1 MEQHRPDRALDRA
14 LDRNLATSADRADY
28 LVELSNVVRRTDLGG
43 SAPRS
48 LHRLGLVVEALVRLT
63 GDRHVAVYCVAD
75 RSLLG
80 GRREFAEEADARTL
94 ARWVAEGLV
103 EEVPDADERVLE
115 IAGMTGIQVV
125 TADYYDDHRIEHPW
139 IQGNTWQ
146 FLRPE
151 AAGRGV
157 VRLVPLDMGYRTGA
171 EISKKMELSALK
183 KQGLLTAARKPL
195 VEVVGRAW
203 RCPEARCA
211 LYSVHRGGRVMLP
224 RMRRGVPTCELHGTP
239 LLDDGARPGAAQVK
253 VVLDGE
259 CVARYTLDEGSRTA
273 VGRAPGPDGPG
284 IALLGLLP
292 VERAALVSRRHLTVS
307 VRGGAVTV
315 RDTSTYGSRMR
326 EAGRRGHL
334 GPWERLPP
342 GGDRPFRPGDEVELT
357 PGLVLTRSGR
367 RFPAEL
373 AGAWQ
378 SEAARTPLPPGAAE
392 ATRYVQS

>member
-1 MEQHRPDRALDRA
+1 MEHRPAPEPAPVVGRGI
-14 LDRNLATSADRADY
+14 DRNLATSADRADY
-28 LVELSNVVRRTDLGG
+28 LVELSNIVRRTDFGG

-48 LHRLGLVVEALVRLT
+48 LYRLRLVVDALVRLT
-63 GDRHVAVYCVAD
+63 GDRDVAVYCVAD

-80 GRREFAEEADARTL
+80 GRREFTEPGDAGTL

-125 TADYYDDHRIEHPW
+125 TGDYYDDHRIEHPW

-151 AAGRGV
+151 AAGRGL
-157 VRLVPLDMGYRTGA
+157 VRLVPLDMGHRTGA

-183 KQGLLTAARKPL
+183 KQGLLTASRKPL

-203 RCPEARCA
+203 RCPERRCG

-224 RMRRGVPTCELHGTP
+224 RMRRGVPTCEIHGMP

-259 CVARYTLDEGSRTA
+259 CVARYTLDEGTRTA
-273 VGRAPGPDGPG
+273 VGRAPGTADG
-284 IALLGLLP
+284 IALLVLLP
-292 VERAALVSRRHLTVS
+292 AERAARVSRRHLVVS
-307 VRGGAVTV
+307 VRGGAVMV
-315 RDTSTYGSRMR
+315 RDASTYGSRIR
-326 EAGRRGHL
+326 VAGRRGHL
-334 GPWERLPP
+334 GPWERLPAEA
-342 GGDRPFRPGDEVELT
+342 DRPFQPGDEVELT
-357 PGLVLTRSGR
+357 AGLVLTRSGR

-373 AGAWQ
+373 AGAWRE
-378 SEAARTPLPPGAAE
+378 EAARTPLPPGAAE
-392 ATRYVQS
+392 PTRFV

>member
-1 MEQHRPDRALDRA
+1 MEHRSDRA

-28 LVELSNVVRRTDLGG
+28 LVELSNVVRRTDFGG

-48 LHRLGLVVEALVRLT
+48 LHRLALVVDALVRLT
-63 GDRHVAVYCVAD
+63 GDREVAVYCVAD

-80 GRREFAEEADARTL
+80 GRREFEDAADARTL

-125 TADYYDDHRIEHPW
+125 TADHYDDHRIEHPW

-183 KQGLLTAARKPL
+183 KQGLLTAGRQPL

-203 RCPEARCA
+203 RCPDTRCG
-211 LYSVHRGGRVMLP
+211 LYSVRRGGRVMLP

-253 VVLDGE
+253 VVLDGA
-259 CVARYTLDEGSRTA
+259 CVARYTLDEGTRTA
-273 VGRAPGPDGPG
+273 VGRAPGAAEDG

-292 VERAALVSRRHLTVS
+292 AERAALVSRRHLTVS

-326 EAGRRGHL
+326 AAGRRGHL

-342 GGDRPFRPGDEVELT
+342 GADRPFRPGDEVELT

-378 SEAARTPLPPGAAE
+378 SEAGRTPLPPGAAE
-392 ATRYVQS
+392 PTRYF

>member
-1 MEQHRPDRALDRA
+1 MEHRRHRA

-43 SAPRS
+43 PAPRS
-48 LHRLGLVVEALVRLT
+48 LHRLGLVVDALVRLT
-63 GDRHVAVYCVAD
+63 GDRDVAVYCVAD

-125 TADYYDDHRIEHPW
+125 TADHYDDHRIEHQW

-151 AAGRGV
+151 AAGRGA

-183 KQGLLTAARKPL
+183 KQGLLTAAAKPL

-203 RCPEARCA
+203 RCPEARCT

-224 RMRRGVPTCELHGTP
+224 RMRRGVPTCELHGVP

-273 VGRAPGPDGPG
+273 VGRAPGAARDG
-284 IALLGLLP
+284 IALLGLLAA
-292 VERAALVSRRHLTVS
+292 ERAARVSRRHLTVS
-307 VRGGAVTV
+307 VRGGSVTV

-326 EAGRRGHL
+326 VAGRRGHL
-334 GPWERLPP
+334 GPWEPLAP
-342 GGDRPFRPGDEVELT
+342 GTDRAFRPGDEVELT

-373 AGAWQ
+373 AGTWQ
-378 SEAARTPLPPGAAE
+378 AEAARTPLPPGAAE
-392 ATRYVQS
+392 PTRHV

>member
-1 MEQHRPDRALDRA
+1 MEHGI
-14 LDRNLATSADRADY
+14 DRNLATSADRADY
-28 LVELSNVVRRTDLGG
+28 LVELSNIVRRTDFGG
-43 SAPRS
+43 PAPRS
-48 LHRLGLVVEALVRLT
+48 LHRLGLVVDALVRLT
-63 GDRHVAVYCVAD
+63 GDRDVAVYCVAD

-80 GRREFAEEADARTL
+80 GRREFTEPGDAPTL

-125 TADYYDDHRIEHPW
+125 TGDYYDDHRIEHPW

-151 AAGRGV
+151 PVGRGV
-157 VRLVPLDMGYRTGA
+157 VRLAPLDMGHRTGA

-203 RCPEARCA
+203 RCPDARCS

-224 RMRRGVPTCELHGTP
+224 RMRGGVPTCELHGTP

-253 VVLDGE
+253 LVLDGE
-259 CVARYTLDEGSRTA
+259 CVGRYTLDEGARTE
-273 VGRAPGPDGPG
+273 VGRAPGTADGIG
-284 IALLGLLP
+284 LAGLLP
-292 VERAALVSRRHLTVS
+292 AERAARVSRRHLLLA
-307 VRGGAVTV
+307 VRGGAVVV
-315 RDTSTYGSRMR
+315 RDTSTYGSRIR
-326 EAGRRGHL
+326 VAGRRGHL
-334 GPWERLPP
+334 GPWEPFAAA
-342 GGDRPFRPGDEVELT
+342 GTDRPFRPGDEVELT

-373 AGAWQ
+373 AGAWRA
-378 SEAARTPLPPGAAE
+378 EGARTPLPPGAAE
-392 ATRYVQS
+392 PTRSL

>member
-1 MEQHRPDRALDRA
+1 MEHSPDRA

-28 LVELSNVVRRTDLGG
+28 LVELSNVVRRTDFGG
-43 SAPRS
+43 TAPRS
-48 LHRLGLVVEALVRLT
+48 LHRLGLVVDALVRLT
-63 GDRHVAVYCVAD
+63 GDRRVAVYCVAD

-115 IAGMTGIQVV
+115 IAGMTGIQVI
-125 TADYYDDHRIEHPW
+125 TADHYDDHRIEYPW

-151 AAGRGV
+151 AAGRGT

-183 KQGLLTAARKPL
+183 KQGLLTAGRKPL

-203 RCPEARCA
+203 RCPDARCT

-224 RMRRGVPTCELHGTP
+224 RMRRGVPTCELHGVP
-239 LLDDGARPGAAQVK
+239 LLDDGPRPGAAQVK
-253 VVLDGE
+253 VVLDGQ
-259 CVARYTLDEGSRTA
+259 CVARCTLDEGTRTA
-273 VGRAPGPDGPG
+273 VGRAPGTAEGG

-292 VERAALVSRRHLTVS
+292 AERAALVSRRHLEVS

-315 RDTSTYGSRMR
+315 RDTSTYGSRLR
-326 EAGRRGHL
+326 VAGRRGHL

-342 GGDRPFRPGDEVELT
+342 GTDRPFRPGDEVELT

-378 SEAARTPLPPGAAE
+378 AEAARPPLPGAAE
-392 ATRYVQS
+392 PTRFV